1 MSELK
6 LNSAPELRW
15 KAMEHAAFQRRGQE
29 VNSCFVAP
37 FYSYRRYIN
46 SPILCISKV
55 NGRHG
60 EDITE
65 AYNEQKCTS
74 FGFTYDEL
82 MFEEGTTYQ
91 LSNRPFREDSC
102 TARCGYVSS
111 IVEISPSKSDL
122 LAQFLQNTD

>member
-1 MSELK
+1 MSQFK

-15 KAMEHAAFQRRGQE
+15 KAMELADTFQRRGQE
-29 VNSCFVAP
+29 VQ
-37 FYSYRRYIN
+37 RREQE
-46 SPILCISKV
+46 SKA
-55 NGRHG
+55 NGRRG
-60 EDITE
+60 NESTE
-65 AYNEQKCTS
+65 VCNEQKCTS

-122 LAQFLQNTD
+122 LAQFLQNTERRIRTMSGA

>member
-6 LNSAPELRW
+6 LNSAPELRC

-29 VNSCFVAP
+29 VN
-37 FYSYRRYIN
+37 
-46 SPILCISKV
+46 
-55 NGRHG
+55 GRHG

-65 AYNEQKCTS
+65 AHNEQKCTS

-122 LAQFLQNTD
+122 LTQFLQNTD